1 MKFNRFIVLT
11 FCLAAL
17 LGAGAAEASIMR
29 PASSM
34 VLIQEA
40 AQGGSLNVTNTSDV
54 DALLYV
60 KIYDLPD
67 DRGPQ
72 LLVTQPVTRLAAGE
86 TQRVRF
92 LLNTRAALTH
102 EHLKRVIV
110 EGIPLVPIDA
120 DRVAVNLRQDLPV
133 IIHPAAL
140 PMLADPWKMLRCR
153 TVNGDLRIENSG
165 RYVVR
170 LAQSITLLPQQKKV
184 TLDKSYLLPG
194 EVVTLAGQG
203 RSETRQL
210 EIQSLS
216 KYGYVAGKVR
226 LTVTGAA
233 HAQTSGRK
241 SD

>member
-1 MKFNRFIVLT
+1 MKFNRFSALT
-11 FCLAAL
+11 LCLTAL

-170 LAQSITLLPQQKKV
+170 LAQSITLLPQQKTV

-194 EVVTLAGQG
+194 EVITLAGQG

-216 KYGYVAGKVR
+216 KYGYVAGKFR
-226 LTVTGAA
+226 LPVIGAG
-233 HAQTSGRK
+233 QVPTSGRK

>member
-1 MKFNRFIVLT
+1 
-11 FCLAAL
+11 
-17 LGAGAAEASIMR
+17 MR

-40 AQGGSLNVTNTSDV
+40 AQGGSLNVTNTSEV

-60 KIYDLPD
+60 KLYDLPD

-72 LLVTQPVTRLAAGE
+72 LLVTQPVMRLAAGE

-92 LLNTRAALTH
+92 LLNARAALTR

-110 EGIPLVPIDA
+110 EGIPLVPIAA

-140 PMLADPWKMLRCR
+140 PMLADPWKLLRCR
-153 TVNGDLRIENSG
+153 RVNDDLQIENSG

-170 LAQSITLLPQQKKV
+170 LAQSITLLPGQKKV

-203 RSETRQL
+203 SAETRQL

-216 KYGYVAGKVR
+216 KYGYVAGKFR
-226 LTVTGAA
+226 LPVHGAA
-233 HAQTSGRK
+233 QVPTSGRK

>member
-1 MKFNRFIVLT
+1 MKSNRFSVLT
-11 FCLAAL
+11 LCLAAL

-170 LAQSITLLPQQKKV
+170 LAQSITLLPQQKTV

-194 EVVTLAGQG
+194 EVITLAGQG
-203 RSETRQL
+203 RPETRQL

-216 KYGYVAGKVR
+216 KYGYVAGKFR
-226 LTVTGAA
+226 LIVSGAA

>member
-1 MKFNRFIVLT
+1 
-11 FCLAAL
+11 
-17 LGAGAAEASIMR
+17 MR

-60 KIYDLPD
+60 KLYDLPD

-110 EGIPLVPIDA
+110 EGIP
-120 DRVAVNLRQDLPV
+120 
-133 IIHPAAL
+133 
-140 PMLADPWKMLRCR
+140 
-153 TVNGDLRIENSG
+153 
-165 RYVVR
+165 
-170 LAQSITLLPQQKKV
+170 
-184 TLDKSYLLPG
+184 
-194 EVVTLAGQG
+194 
-203 RSETRQL
+203 
-210 EIQSLS
+210 
-216 KYGYVAGKVR
+216 
-226 LTVTGAA
+226 
-233 HAQTSGRK
+233 
-241 SD
+241 

>member
-1 MKFNRFIVLT
+1 VKFNRFSVLT
-11 FCLAAL
+11 LCLAAL
-17 LGAGAAEASIMR
+17 LAMRAEASIMR

-60 KIYDLPD
+60 KLYDLPD

-110 EGIPLVPIDA
+110 EGIP
-120 DRVAVNLRQDLPV
+120 
-133 IIHPAAL
+133 
-140 PMLADPWKMLRCR
+140 
-153 TVNGDLRIENSG
+153 
-165 RYVVR
+165 
-170 LAQSITLLPQQKKV
+170 
-184 TLDKSYLLPG
+184 
-194 EVVTLAGQG
+194 
-203 RSETRQL
+203 
-210 EIQSLS
+210 
-216 KYGYVAGKVR
+216 
-226 LTVTGAA
+226 
-233 HAQTSGRK
+233 
-241 SD
+241 

>member
-1 MKFNRFIVLT
+1 MLT
-11 FCLAAL
+11 LCLAAL

-170 LAQSITLLPQQKKV
+170 LAQSITLLPQQKTV

-194 EVVTLAGQG
+194 EVITLAGQG
-203 RSETRQL
+203 RPETRQL

-216 KYGYVAGKVR
+216 KYGYVAGKFR
-226 LTVTGAA
+226 LIVSGAA

>member
-1 MKFNRFIVLT
+1 VKLSQFNTLIL
-11 FCLAAL
+11 CLAAL
-17 LGAGAAEASIMR
+17 LRAGAAEASIMR

-170 LAQSITLLPQQKKV
+170 LAQSITLLPQQKTV

-194 EVVTLAGQG
+194 EVITLAGQG
-203 RSETRQL
+203 RPETRQL

-216 KYGYVAGKVR
+216 KYGYVAGKFR
-226 LTVTGAA
+226 LIVSGAA